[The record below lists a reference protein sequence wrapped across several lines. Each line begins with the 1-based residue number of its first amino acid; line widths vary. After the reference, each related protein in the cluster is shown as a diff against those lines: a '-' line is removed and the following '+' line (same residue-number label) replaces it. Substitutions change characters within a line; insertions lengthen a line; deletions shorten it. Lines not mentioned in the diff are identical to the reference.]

1 MKSEKN
7 EIHKYKLEE
16 PAPIL
21 DKNKNK
27 FNLIIYCVT
36 VLSCIIAFQLIRKN
50 LKSNEAPKIYLRK
63 TENNSPDFSVNKAIS
78 YEENG
83 QTLYSKYGYI
93 NMNELDKEY
102 YGKSKAENSVAN
114 NHIHIALCFNED
126 YHLLASVTIA
136 SILKNADSTSFIHLH
151 IIALNG
157 LKFET
162 MKKVYSLKEKINN
175 NSEFI
180 FYNGKKA
187 EEDFELGAKVSERG
201 IIDYARLLIPELL
214 TNINKV
220 ISLDIGDILVE
231 KDLFELYNTDL
242 QYFAYSAVVDAYPRC
257 FLESI
262 FNHKVKY
269 VNGGVVLLNVQ
280 KWRQIELYKYVVK
293 MYKYVLTKTK
303 YYKPYAD
310 IINDFL
316 PLLSTGYL
324 PLKFNMPEYVNLNNN
339 QSKIQMVE
347 RNCSYYRDKRNEV
360 IEAERNV
367 VIRNLFDNKVYKG
380 EGSDEIKNDWK
391 KYAELTGFYEEI
403 KNKYNLQ

>member
-1 MKSEKN
+1 MS
-7 EIHKYKLEE
+7 
-16 PAPIL
+16 
-21 DKNKNK
+21 
-27 FNLIIYCVT
+27 
-36 VLSCIIAFQLIRKN
+36 KN
-50 LKSNEAPKIYLRK
+50 LKSTEAPRISLRK
-63 TENNSPDFSVNKAIS
+63 TENSSPDFTVNKQIS

-83 QTLYSKYGYI
+83 QQLYSKNGYI
-93 NMNELDKEY
+93 NMNELDIEY
-102 YGKSKAENSVAN
+102 YGKSKAENLEAF
-114 NHIHIALCFNED
+114 NHTHISLCFNED

-136 SILKNADSTSFIHLH
+136 SILKNADSNKFIHLH
-151 IIALNG
+151 IIALND
-157 LKFET
+157 LKFEI

-175 NSEFI
+175 NTEFI

-187 EEDFELGAKVSERG
+187 EEDFELGAKDSERG

-214 TNINKV
+214 PNISKV

-242 QYFAYSAVVDAYPRC
+242 GYFAYSAVIDPYPRC

-269 VNGGVVLLNVQ
+269 VNGGVVLLNIE
-280 KWRQIELYKYVVK
+280 KWREIELYKYVVK

-303 YYKPYAD
+303 FYKPYDD

-316 PLLSTGYL
+316 PLLSTGFL
-324 PLKFNMPEYVNLNNN
+324 PLKFNMPEYVNLEDD
-339 QSKIQMVE
+339 QTKIQMVE
-347 RNCSYYRDKRNEV
+347 RNCSYYNDKKYDV
-360 IEAERNV
+360 IEAEKNV

-380 EGSDEIKNDWK
+380 EGNDVIKNDWK

>member
-7 EIHKYKLEE
+7 EIHDFKIKET
-16 PAPIL
+16 PIL
-21 DKNKNK
+21 AKKKNK
-27 FNLIIYCVT
+27 FNLIIYCLII
-36 VLSCIIAFQLIRKN
+36 LSSVIAIQFIRNN
-50 LKSNEAPKIYLRK
+50 LKSNEAPRISLRK
-63 TENNSPDFSVNKAIS
+63 TESSSPNFTVDKEIS

-83 QTLYSKYGYI
+83 QKLYSKFGYI

-102 YGKSKAENSVAN
+102 YGKSKVEKSAAS
-114 NHIHIALCFNED
+114 NHIHISLCFNEE

-136 SILKNADSTSFIHLH
+136 SILKNADSNSFIHLH
-151 IIALNG
+151 IIALND
-157 LKFET
+157 LKFEI

-175 NSEFI
+175 NTEFI

-187 EEDFELGAKVSERG
+187 EEDFELGAKDSERG

-214 TNINKV
+214 TNIPKV

-231 KDLFELYNTDL
+231 KDLYELYNTDL
-242 QYFAYSAVVDAYPRC
+242 QYFAYSAIVDAYPRC

-262 FNHKVKY
+262 FNHKFKY

-280 KWRQIELYKYVVK
+280 KWREIELYKYVVK

-303 YYKPYAD
+303 FYKPYAD

-324 PLKFNMPEYVNLNNN
+324 PLKFNMPEYVNLNNTK
-339 QSKIQMVE
+339 SGIQMVE
-347 RNCSYYRDKRNEV
+347 RNCSYYKDKRNEV
-360 IEAERNV
+360 IEAEKNV

-380 EGSDEIKNDWK
+380 EGNDIIKNDWK
-391 KYAELTGFYEEI
+391 KYAQLTGFYEEI
-403 KNKYNLQ
+403 KKKYNLQ

>member
-7 EIHKYKLEE
+7 EIHDFKIEESPMLE
-16 PAPIL
+16 
-21 DKNKNK
+21 KKKNK
-27 FNLIIYCVT
+27 FNFIIYCLT
-36 VLSCIIAFQLIRKN
+36 ILSFVIAIQFIRNN
-50 LKSNEAPKIYLRK
+50 LKSNEAPRISLRK
-63 TENNSPDFSVNKAIS
+63 TETSSPDFSVNKAIS

-83 QTLYSKYGYI
+83 QTLYSKFGYI

-102 YGKSKAENSVAN
+102 YGKSKVENSGAF
-114 NHIHIALCFNED
+114 NHIHISLCFNEN

-136 SILKNADSTSFIHLH
+136 SILKNADSNSFIHLH
-151 IIALNG
+151 IIALND
-157 LKFET
+157 LKFEI
-162 MKKVYSLKEKINN
+162 MKKVYSLKGKINN

-187 EEDFELGAKVSERG
+187 EEDFELGAKDSERG

-214 TNINKV
+214 TNISKV

-231 KDLFELYNTDL
+231 KDLYELYNTDL
-242 QYFAYSAVVDAYPRC
+242 QYFAYSAVIDAYPRC

-269 VNGGVVLLNVQ
+269 SNGGVVLLNVQ
-280 KWRQIELYKYVVK
+280 KWREIELYKYVVK

-303 YYKPYAD
+303 FYKPYDD

-324 PLKFNMPEYVNLNNN
+324 PLKFNMPEYVNLNNS
-339 QSKIQMVE
+339 QSGIQMVD
-347 RNCSYYRDKRNEV
+347 RNCSYYKDKRNEV
-360 IEAERNV
+360 IEAEQNV
-367 VIRNLFDNKVYKG
+367 VIRNLYYNKVYKG
-380 EGSDEIKNDWK
+380 EGNDEIKNDWK